1 MLKIGK
7 WLAVISLVFLLIGTI
22 AYFYAQDDMIET
34 LDPKTTNLVEL
45 SPNSSQSVEL
55 ERMGLYVALRIE
67 GENTLPELK
76 LINNSGK
83 EIDGREAAWYDFDR
97 TGLDGSIYQTVMVFE
112 NTKNEEYVLY
122 NEGETTLWL
131 IDETSN
137 QIEIMSDP
145 GFIAITCGFCM
156 GIPLAIL
163 ALITLLIGW
172 RKGANNQKISISD
185 ELYIDK
191 ERGKIKIVKNIQNIP
206 DPFIGNNDLSVRKT
220 ENIENKDTFWE
231 DWDNQK

>member
-1 MLKIGK
+1 LLKIGK

-22 AYFYAQDDMIET
+22 AYFYAQDDMIEI

-83 EIDGREAAWYDFDR
+83 EIGGREAAWYDFDR

-172 RKGANNQKISISD
+172 RKGANNQKLSISD

-206 DPFIGNNDLSVRKT
+206 DPFIENNDLSVRKT

>member
-22 AYFYAQDDMIET
+22 AYFYAQDDMIEI

-112 NTKNEEYVLY
+112 NTKNEEYILY

-137 QIEIMSDP
+137 QIEIMSDS

-163 ALITLLIGW
+163 ALITLVIGW

-206 DPFIGNNDLSVRKT
+206 DPFMENNDLSARET
-220 ENIENKDTFWE
+220 ESIENEDTFWE

>member
-1 MLKIGK
+1 LLRIGK

-22 AYFYAQDDMIET
+22 AYFYAQDDMIEI

-45 SPNSSQSVEL
+45 PPNTSQSVEL
-55 ERMGLYVALRIE
+55 ERMGLYVALRVD
-67 GENTLPELK
+67 GEDILPELK
-76 LINNSGK
+76 LINSSGT
-83 EIDGREAAWYDFDR
+83 EIEGREAAWYDFDR
-97 TGLDGSIYQTVMVFE
+97 AGVDGTVYQTVMVFE
-112 NTKNEEYVLY
+112 NTKNERYVIY

-137 QIEIMSDP
+137 QIEVMTDS
-145 GFIAITCGFCM
+145 GFIAISCGFCM

-163 ALITLLIGW
+163 AVITLLVGW
-172 RKGANNQKISISD
+172 RKGIGNQKVSISD

-191 ERGKIKIVKNIQNIP
+191 EGGKIKIVTDIQNVP
-206 DPFIGNNDLSVRKT
+206 DPFIKNNGLITGKT
-220 ENIENKDTFWE
+220 ENIEKSDTFWE

>member
-1 MLKIGK
+1 MLRIGK
-7 WLAVISLVFLLIGTI
+7 WLAVTSLSFLLVGTI
-22 AYFYAQDDMIET
+22 AYFYAQDDMIEV

-45 SPNSSQSVEL
+45 PPNSSQSVEL
-55 ERMGLYVALRIE
+55 ERMGLYVALRID
-67 GENTLPELK
+67 GEDTLPELK
-76 LINNSGK
+76 LINSSGK
-83 EIDGREAAWYDFDR
+83 EIEGREAAWYDFDR
-97 TGLDGSIYQTVMVFE
+97 AGVDGSIYQTVMVFE
-112 NTKNEEYVLY
+112 NTKNEKYILY

-145 GFIAITCGFCM
+145 GFIAISCGFCI

-163 ALITLLIGW
+163 AVITLLIGW
-172 RKGANNQKISISD
+172 RKGTKNKKTSISD

-191 ERGKIKIVKNIQNIP
+191 QGGKIKIVTDIQNIP
-206 DPFIGNNDLSVRKT
+206 DPFIKNNDLRTNKT
-220 ENIENKDTFWE
+220 ENIEKKDTFWE

>member
-22 AYFYAQDDMIET
+22 AYFYAQDDMIEI

-83 EIDGREAAWYDFDR
+83 EIGGREAAWYDFDR

-172 RKGANNQKISISD
+172 RKGANNQKLSISD

-206 DPFIGNNDLSVRKT
+206 DPFIENNDLSVRKT

>member
-22 AYFYAQDDMIET
+22 AYFYAQDDMIEI

-83 EIDGREAAWYDFDR
+83 EIGGREAAWYDFDR

-185 ELYIDK
+185 ELYIAK

-220 ENIENKDTFWE
+220 ENIENKDTSWE